1 MRPASHEAR
10 LHSGTQ
16 GLTPS
21 EAWPRALSAPRTT
34 GDRQEA
40 RRHASVL
47 VLKELAVNAP
57 TLFYSYV
64 QQFFDSIWG
73 ALRDP
78 KVGWPTC
85 PYAGVNPSDMVGPG

>member
-1 MRPASHEAR
+1 MPASLATHSCWHAR
-10 LHSGTQ
+10 PL
-16 GLTPS
+16 
-21 EAWPRALSAPRTT
+21 APRAGAT

-47 VLKELAVNAP
+47 VLKELAINAP

-73 ALRDP
+73 ALRDT
-78 KVGWPTC
+78 KVRLPPTR
-85 PYAGVNPSDMVGPG
+85 PVFRARG

>member
-1 MRPASHEAR
+1 MGPHTR
-10 LHSGTQ
+10 T
-16 GLTPS
+16 
-21 EAWPRALSAPRTT
+21 RA

-78 KVGWPTC
+78 KVRF
-85 PYAGVNPSDMVGPG
+85 VGAKGPEDARTAEPRRTQCTDARTL